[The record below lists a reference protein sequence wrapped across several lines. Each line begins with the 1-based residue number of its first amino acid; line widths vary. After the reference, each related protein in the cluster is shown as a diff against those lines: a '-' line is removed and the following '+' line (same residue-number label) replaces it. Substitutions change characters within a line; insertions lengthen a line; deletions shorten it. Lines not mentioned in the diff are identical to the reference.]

1 MYKTIASVV
10 SYLWKIL
17 FTVQFH
23 VTFWHDV
30 LCFFRLES
38 IFVCNQE
45 AFFDYDQKP
54 IKCEHEKNPQLLLR
68 CFCYSIFRVD
78 QNLSGNDYIKEKRF
92 ANLIFEVCTKSQEI
106 SEENIVPL
114 FFYLTHFGH
123 LGQKSEKF
131 GVFEDATI
139 SF

>member
-1 MYKTIASVV
+1 MERTTASVV

-68 CFCYSIFRVD
+68 CFCYSILEWIRIRNPL
-78 QNLSGNDYIKEKRF
+78 NLSVNDYIKEKRF
-92 ANLIFEVCTKSQEI
+92 ATFKLKYVLKVRKSQKKI
-106 SEENIVPL
+106 LCPYFLI
-114 FFYLTHFGH
+114 
-123 LGQKSEKF
+123 
-131 GVFEDATI
+131 
-139 SF
+139 